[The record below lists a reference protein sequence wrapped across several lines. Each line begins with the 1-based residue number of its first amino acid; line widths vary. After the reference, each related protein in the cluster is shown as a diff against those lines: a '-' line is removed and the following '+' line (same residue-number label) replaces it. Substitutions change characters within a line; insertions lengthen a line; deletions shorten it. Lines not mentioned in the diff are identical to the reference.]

1 MPKAL
6 RSIFGPIEAIETS
19 AACSFN
25 SYKNIMRPR
34 FMKVTILKTKKMQKD
49 NVRLRPN
56 SIIVT

>member
-6 RSIFGPIEAIETS
+6 RSNIGPIEAIETS

-34 FMKVTILKTKKMQKD
+34 FMKVTIVENKRKAE
-49 NVRLRPN
+49 R
-56 SIIVT
+56 

>member
-6 RSIFGPIEAIETS
+6 RSNIGPIEAIETN

-34 FMKVTILKTKKMQKD
+34 FMKVTMLKTKEKQKG